1 MFYFNWTKGT
11 VLIVVEGKTLS
22 FKRKNTDTPTEFNR
36 FNSLKWLLIESEI
49 KWTLGKIVSERKR
62 VKIVAWQIE
71 DKSNEQRW
79 LGLFVVVVAA
89 VTVVVVKSVISERF
103 ESKDD

>member
-1 MFYFNWTKGT
+1 M
-11 VLIVVEGKTLS
+11 
-22 FKRKNTDTPTEFNR
+22 
-36 FNSLKWLLIESEI
+36 
-49 KWTLGKIVSERKR
+49 SERKR

-71 DKSNEQRW
+71 DKSDEQRW
-79 LGLFVVVVAA
+79 LCLFVVVVAA